1 MRSITDGIRRPS
13 LELAFRRILRSRHD
27 LAGDLSHMLSG
38 IGKLALQELRLNS
51 HGFLK
56 IGGVN
61 QLSRVIER
69 SLHVLFGERQR
80 LPGHLRSGAW
90 NRCHRLARSIE
101 KHPEG

>member
-1 MRSITDGIRRPS
+1 MRSITDGIRRSS

-27 LAGDLSHMLSG
+27 LAGDLPHMLSG
-38 IGKLALQELRLNS
+38 IGKLALQEFRLNL

-69 SLHVLFGERQR
+69 IDRRYLRCTRTKVLAYKMV
-80 LPGHLRSGAW
+80 LRGFT
-90 NRCHRLARSIE
+90 
-101 KHPEG
+101 P

>member
-1 MRSITDGIRRPS
+1 MRSITDGIRRRS
-13 LELAFRRILRSRHD
+13 LELAFRRILRGRHD

-51 HGFLK
+51 HRFLK

-69 SLHVLFGERQR
+69 SLQVLFGE
-80 LPGHLRSGAW
+80 
-90 NRCHRLARSIE
+90 
-101 KHPEG
+101 